1 MIEIERK
8 YLIGNMDLLGPLLLN
23 GRTIEQGY
31 LFAAP
36 DKSCRIRLK
45 GDRGFITLKFGES
58 AFVRSEF
65 EYEIPLVEAEA
76 LLRQCSKVLSKT
88 RFEVMV
94 DSHVWEIDVFHGKLQ
109 GLIVAEIELSRE
121 DESFVLPDWV
131 GNEVTADKS
140 YLNVNLIE
148 RL

>member
-31 LFAAP
+31 LFVSP

-88 RFEVMV
+88 RFEVVV
-94 DSHVWEIDVFHGKLQ
+94 DSHVWEIDVFHGKHQ

-131 GNEVTADKS
+131 GKEVTADKS

>member
-31 LFAAP
+31 LFVSP
-36 DKSCRIRLK
+36 DKSFRIRLK

-131 GNEVTADKS
+131 GKEVTADKS

>member
-8 YLIGNMDLLGPLLLN
+8 FLIGNMNLLAPLLMN

-31 LFAAP
+31 LFATP

-45 GDRGFITLKFGES
+45 GDRGFITFKFGES
-58 AFVRSEF
+58 AFIRSEF
-65 EYEIPLVEAEA
+65 EYEIPLLEAEA

-88 RFEVMV
+88 RFEVIV
-94 DSHVWEIDVFHGKLQ
+94 DSHVWEIDVFRGKLE
-109 GLIVAEIELSRE
+109 GIVVAEIELTHE

-131 GNEVTADKS
+131 GEEVTEDKS
-140 YLNVNLIE
+140 YLNVNLIQ

>member
-1 MIEIERK
+1 
-8 YLIGNMDLLGPLLLN
+8 
-23 GRTIEQGY
+23 
-31 LFAAP
+31 
-36 DKSCRIRLK
+36 
-45 GDRGFITLKFGES
+45 LKFGES
-58 AFVRSEF
+58 ALVRSEF

-88 RFEVMV
+88 RFEVVV

-121 DESFVLPDWV
+121 DETFVLPDWV
-131 GNEVTADKS
+131 GKEVTADKS

>member
-31 LFAAP
+31 LFVSP

-88 RFEVMV
+88 RFEVVV
-94 DSHVWEIDVFHGKLQ
+94 DSHVWEIDVFHGKHQ

>member
-8 YLIGNMDLLGPLLLN
+8 FLIGNMDLLGPLLLN
-23 GRTIEQGY
+23 GRTIQQGY
-31 LFAAP
+31 LFVAP

-45 GDRGFITLKFGES
+45 GERGFITLKFGDS
-58 AFVRSEF
+58 ALVRSEF
-65 EYEIPLVEAEA
+65 EYEIPQPEAEA
-76 LLRQCSKVLSKT
+76 LLRHCSKVLSKT

-94 DSHVWEIDVFHGKLQ
+94 DSHVWEIDVFHDKLE

-121 DESFVLPDWV
+121 DETFVLPDWV
-131 GNEVTADKS
+131 GEEVTADKS